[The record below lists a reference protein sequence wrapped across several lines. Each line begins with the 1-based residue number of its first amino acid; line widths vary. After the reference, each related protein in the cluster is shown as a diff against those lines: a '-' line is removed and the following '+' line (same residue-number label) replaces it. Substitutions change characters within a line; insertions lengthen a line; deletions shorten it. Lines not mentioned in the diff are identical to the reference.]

1 MLKLY
6 ICIFFCY
13 HFFGQRGYT
22 ILYIRAR
29 KAEDKGDRYYRGM
42 NVCLSEIP
50 GEVHWIVVV
59 VSDVSV
65 SVPVKDMEESYLSPL
80 ICTNSTRW
88 KQRHESLPPPITI
101 LTLLHLAHKWNILHN
116 FGKDID

>member
-29 KAEDKGDRYYRGM
+29 KAEDKGDRYYREDE
-42 NVCLSEIP
+42 CLFIGNSGRSTLDCRGCFGCFSISP
-50 GEVHWIVVV
+50 GEGYGGIISFTPNLH
-59 VSDVSV
+59 
-65 SVPVKDMEESYLSPL
+65 KFNEMEA
-80 ICTNSTRW
+80 T
-88 KQRHESLPPPITI
+88 
-101 LTLLHLAHKWNILHN
+101 A
-116 FGKDID
+116 